1 MDDSLPKERKR
12 LVDLLWGFAECR
24 VLITAVELEVFTH
37 IARGHNTAPAI
48 ARQSASSERGVRI
61 LLNALVSMR
70 LLSKS
75 RNVYALVPVSE
86 THLVRGRKG
95 YMGANVL
102 HTIHLWE
109 RWSTLTEA
117 VRRGTAIDLGSARER
132 GKQFFPV
139 LVEALFPRNYP
150 IACEAC
156 DKLGVGTTW
165 QNLRVLDVA
174 GGSGP
179 WSLPVAERDPGS
191 RVTLLDFPEPVEVA
205 KRFAKKHKVLNQI
218 EFVESDL
225 WEVEW
230 GSSQFDLVL
239 FGHICH
245 SEGAKKTRE
254 MIRRA
259 FRALK
264 PGGKLLIAEMV
275 ADDQRSEANSWALM
289 FAVNMLVNTEEGD
302 TFTFAEYRR
311 WCKAAGFGAVEDLPV
326 KEHSPLLVAMK

>member
-1 MDDSLPKERKR
+1 MDDSQPNERKR

-37 IARGHNTAPAI
+37 LAKGHNTAQAI

-70 LLSKS
+70 FLSKS
-75 RNVYALVPVSE
+75 RNVYSLEPVSE
-86 THLVRGRKG
+86 SCLVRGRKG

-102 HTIHLWE
+102 HTLHLWE
-109 RWSTLTEA
+109 RWGTLTDA
-117 VRRGTAIDLGSARER
+117 VRRGTAVDLGSARER

-156 DKLGVGTTW
+156 DRLGVGSTW
-165 QNLRVLDVA
+165 QNLQVLDIA

-179 WSLPVAERDPGS
+179 WSIPIAERDPGS
-191 RVTLLDFPEPVEVA
+191 RVTLVDFPEPVKVA
-205 KRFAKKHKVLNQI
+205 KRFAKKHKVLSQF
-218 EFVESDL
+218 EFVESNL
-225 WEVEW
+225 WEAEW

-245 SEGAKKTRE
+245 SEGEKKTRE

-311 WCKAAGFGAVEDLPV
+311 WFKAAGFRAVERLPV